1 MAEARKATP
10 VTIDELLRTAFYNRK
25 TNVNKLFTDIKE
37 DNIVDGEI
45 IDRRIEDMRYST
57 FYQKVKPRSGKDI
70 QSPLLLYILDY
81 MGYAVLVQDLH
92 NPEKIYSLYSE
103 NDPL

>member
-1 MAEARKATP
+1 MRADAKPTP
-10 VTIDELLRTAFYNRK
+10 VTPDELLATAMYNRR
-25 TNVNKLFTDIKE
+25 TNINKMFTDIKE

-45 IDRRIEDMRYST
+45 IDRGIENMKYGT
-57 FYQKVKPRSGKDI
+57 FYQKIKPRSGKDM
-70 QSPLLLYILDY
+70 QLPLLLYLMDY
-81 MGYAVLVQDLH
+81 LGYTVLVQDLQ

>member
-1 MAEARKATP
+1 MEGVKPTP
-10 VTIDELLRTAFYNRK
+10 VTPQELVETAMYNRH
-25 TNVNKLFTDIKE
+25 TNINKLFTDIKE

-45 IDRRIEDMRYST
+45 IDRNIENMKYST
-57 FYQKVKPRSGKDI
+57 FHQKVKPRSGADI
-70 QSPLLLYILDY
+70 KLSMLIYLLDY
-81 MGYAVLVQDLH
+81 MGYSLLVQDLH

>member
-1 MAEARKATP
+1 MAEKIKATP
-10 VTIDELLRTAFYNRK
+10 VTPDELLATAMYNRK
-25 TNVNKLFTDIKE
+25 TNINKLFTDIKE
-37 DNIVDGEI
+37 DNVVDGDI
-45 IDRRIEDMRYST
+45 VDRRIEGMKYGT
-57 FYQKVKPRSGKDI
+57 FYQKVKPRSGNDI
-70 QSPLLLYILDY
+70 HIPMLLYLLDY

>member
-1 MAEARKATP
+1 MEAFNPTP
-10 VTIDELLRTAFYNRK
+10 VTPQELLETAMYNRH
-25 TNVNKLFTDIKE
+25 TNMHKLFLDIKE

-45 IDRRIEDMRYST
+45 VDRSIENMKYST
-57 FYQKVKPRSGKDI
+57 FHQKVKPRSGKEI
-70 QSPLLLYILDY
+70 QLPFLIYLLDC

-92 NPEKIYSLYSE
+92 NPQKIYSIYSE